1 MEKKNLDKLFQKEF
15 EAFESIPDDKVWTK
29 IEASLDKKKKKRV
42 IPIWWKLGGA
52 AALLAILMYV
62 FIPNT
67 TQNGAEE
74 QIITDTNTIQPEI
87 PDGADSDTISEKDAA
102 PFNKGTQSHP
112 LADTD
117 DTKASEGATEKEQEN
132 GAGNPL
138 PGLTSTTEL
147 TNTHEK
153 KEPISNILKSP
164 SKDSA
169 DQVAQATP
177 NTKKEIAAQNTEGN
191 SRFLEDPIKESGRLE
206 SVAETA
212 ALPKKEDNPTLD
224 SKTIIGAKSEGQ
236 EVAQADTLNEEKK
249 SIFDAIEEQQEDDSE
264 QKTKESYN
272 RWAMGPS
279 VAPVYFDASGEGSPI
294 HSNFTQNSK
303 SGNLNLSYGLTVSY
317 NVSKKLSV
325 RSGVHRVDFG
335 YDTNE
340 ISFSSSLQAPTS
352 EIIDNINYSQ
362 NSRNLVVR
370 SNVAGAAQQDV
381 TNSITTQEFSAPSN
395 LLNGRMVQ
403 QLGYVEVPVE
413 LNYALL
419 DKKIGINVIGG
430 VSSLFLVDNS
440 VSLESEGLVTNLG
453 SANNVNDVNF
463 STNIGLGVNY
473 KFTPNIQLN
482 VEPVFKYQ
490 LNTFSDTAGS
500 FRPYTIGVYS
510 GVQFKF

>member
-15 EAFESIPDDKVWTK
+15 EEFEAIPDDKVWSK
-29 IEASLDKKKKKRV
+29 IEVSLDKKKKKRIV
-42 IPIWWKLGGA
+42 PLWWKLGGA
-52 AALLAILMYV
+52 AALLAVLMYV
-62 FIPNT
+62 FIPNNT
-67 TQNGAEE
+67 GDKAME
-74 QIITDTNTIQPEI
+74 QIISDTNSAQPDTPNNNNSDPTNEKAVA
-87 PDGADSDTISEKDAA
+87 PLSEDAKKDQLVDSSDNISE
-102 PFNKGTQSHP
+102 GT
-112 LADTD
+112 A
-117 DTKASEGATEKEQEN
+117 EKSQEN
-132 GAGNPL
+132 KAKGPL
-138 PGLTSTTEL
+138 SNKSPKNKLTSTQ
-147 TNTHEK
+147 K
-153 KEPISNILKSP
+153 KQHKSP
-164 SKDSA
+164 NSLQLLSKDPA
-169 DQVAQATP
+169 DQVAQAAP
-177 NTKKEIAAQNTEGN
+177 KTKKETTAQNTEGD
-191 SRFLEDPIKESGRLE
+191 SRISEVPIKESSAVE
-206 SVAETA
+206 SVAATTEQ
-212 ALPKKEDNPTLD
+212 PKKNDDIVPSTNTVV
-224 SKTIIGAKSEGQ
+224 GAQTEEQ
-236 EVAQADTLNEEKK
+236 EVAQSETQENAKK
-249 SIFDAIEEQQEDDSE
+249 SIFDAIAEQQQDDSE
-264 QKTKESYN
+264 QTEKESYN

-303 SGNLNLSYGLTVSY
+303 SGNLNLSYGLTVAY
-317 NVSKKLSV
+317 NVNKKLSV
-325 RSGVHRVDFG
+325 RTGVHRVDFG

-370 SNVAGAAQQDV
+370 SNVAGAAQGDV
-381 TNSITTQEFSAPSN
+381 TNNLANQEFSAPAN

-413 LNYALL
+413 LNYALV
-419 DKKIGINVIGG
+419 DKKVGVNIIGG

-453 SANNVNDVNF
+453 RANNVNDVNF

-473 KFTPNIQLN
+473 KFTQNIQLN

>member
-15 EAFESIPDDKVWTK
+15 ESFEAKPDDKVWAK
-29 IEASLDKKKKKRV
+29 IQASLDKKKKKRV
-42 IPIWWKLGGA
+42 IPIWWSLGGA

-62 FIPNT
+62 FIPKDNLD
-67 TQNGAEE
+67 GAEE
-74 QIITDTNTIQPEI
+74 QIITDTRNTESVMPN
-87 PDGADSDTISEKDAA
+87 DTNRELINEKNGSPLDQDAQNTPLVGTEKDKVKDNSFEKTQENGSKGSLRGVA
-102 PFNKGTQSHP
+102 PTNEVTNAYHRQSQTPNVKQTP
-112 LADTD
+112 LKSDVSEVAQESSK
-117 DTKASEGATEKEQEN
+117 TKKEAIDRKAEGNQRFSDIPIKENGATETLVTATEQTKKNEEVTPNNTTIVEAKPEEKEAAQT
-132 GAGNPL
+132 NPL
-138 PGLTSTTEL
+138 V
-147 TNTHEK
+147 N
-153 KEPISNILKSP
+153 
-164 SKDSA
+164 D
-169 DQVAQATP
+169 
-177 NTKKEIAAQNTEGN
+177 
-191 SRFLEDPIKESGRLE
+191 
-206 SVAETA
+206 
-212 ALPKKEDNPTLD
+212 
-224 SKTIIGAKSEGQ
+224 
-236 EVAQADTLNEEKK
+236 KK
-249 SIFDAIEEQQEDDSE
+249 SIFDAIAEAKDDD
-264 QKTKESYN
+264 KESKEKQSYN

-362 NSRNLVVR
+362 SSRNLVVR
-370 SNVAGAAQQDV
+370 SNVAGAVQEDV
-381 TNSITTQEFSAPSN
+381 SNSITAQEFSVPSN

-413 LNYALL
+413 LNYSLL
-419 DKKIGINVIGG
+419 DKKVGINIIGG

-473 KFTPNIQLN
+473 KFTQNIQLN

-500 FRPYTIGVYS
+500 FRPYTVGVYS

>member
-15 EAFESIPDDKVWTK
+15 EGFEAKPDDNVWAK

-42 IPIWWKLGGA
+42 IPIWWSLGGA

-62 FIPNT
+62 FIPNEKLK
-67 TQNGAEE
+67 GSEE
-74 QIITDTNTIQPEI
+74 QIISDTNTTKPKVPSEEGDTRNSEI
-87 PDGADSDTISEKDAA
+87 EKVPFGKDTESNPLVETNNTKIKEEHSGKDQ
-102 PFNKGTQSHP
+102 G
-112 LADTD
+112 
-117 DTKASEGATEKEQEN
+117 N
-132 GAGNPL
+132 GIGNPFPAL
-138 PGLTSTTEL
+138 IPSKEL
-147 TNTHEK
+147 TNTQGKREQ
-153 KEPISNILKSP
+153 SAQSLKI
-164 SKDSA
+164 
-169 DQVAQATP
+169 TP
-177 NTKKEIAAQNTEGN
+177 
-191 SRFLEDPIKESGRLE
+191 EDPIAQVALVTPKPKAEIGSTETKGQSRFSEDPIQESG
-206 SVAETA
+206 VAATLGEAQSQGRINDNTVSNSNPVVTA
-212 ALPKKEDNPTLD
+212 Q
-224 SKTIIGAKSEGQ
+224 GEGK
-236 EVAQADTLNEEKK
+236 EVASVDKEKEK
-249 SIFDAIEEQQEDDSE
+249 QSIFDAIAEQENSNIEKEEQ
-264 QKTKESYN
+264 KSYN

-279 VAPVYFDASGEGSPI
+279 VAPVYSDASGEGSPI

-352 EIIDNINYSQ
+352 DIIDNINYSQ
-362 NSRNLVVR
+362 SSRTLVVR
-370 SNVAGAAQQDV
+370 SNVAGAAQEDAS
-381 TNSITTQEFSAPSN
+381 NSITAQEFSVPSN

-413 LNYALL
+413 LNYSLL
-419 DKKIGINVIGG
+419 DKKIGINIIGG

-473 KFTPNIQLN
+473 KFTQNIQLN

-500 FRPYTIGVYS
+500 FRPYTVGVYS